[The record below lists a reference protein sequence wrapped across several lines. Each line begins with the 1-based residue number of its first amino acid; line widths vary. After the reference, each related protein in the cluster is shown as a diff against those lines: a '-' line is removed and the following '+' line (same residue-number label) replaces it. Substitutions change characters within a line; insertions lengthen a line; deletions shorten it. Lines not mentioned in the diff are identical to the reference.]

1 MDFCFLW
8 LWTGTASGLGF
19 RGIGREG
26 LGRVNGNCW
35 SGRGLRR
42 DWIVDIVG
50 VFEDDDG
57 LSASRKGKK
66 RRVRWIECWDGRE
79 RPR

>member
-1 MDFCFLW
+1 M
-8 LWTGTASGLGF
+8 
-19 RGIGREG
+19 
-26 LGRVNGNCW
+26 NGNCW

-66 RRVRWIECWDGRE
+66 RRVRWIEC
-79 RPR
+79 